1 MALTP
6 EQIVE
11 ITAIINNELDQLKS
25 NITHL
30 EEATKPI
37 ALDNTI
43 GRLTRMDAIGGK
55 SVNDSLLENNRMRLI
70 ALEKALFRIGTSFFG
85 TCKNCH
91 AKIAYNRLKAIPE
104 ATHCSNCNI

>member
-37 ALDNTI
+37 A
-43 GRLTRMDAIGGK
+43 
-55 SVNDSLLENNRMRLI
+55 
-70 ALEKALFRIGTSFFG
+70 
-85 TCKNCH
+85 
-91 AKIAYNRLKAIPE
+91 
-104 ATHCSNCNI
+104 